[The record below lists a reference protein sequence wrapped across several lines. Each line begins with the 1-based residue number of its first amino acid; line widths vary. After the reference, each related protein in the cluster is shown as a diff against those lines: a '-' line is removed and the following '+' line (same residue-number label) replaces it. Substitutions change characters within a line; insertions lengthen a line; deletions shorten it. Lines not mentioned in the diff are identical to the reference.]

1 MGKEIWLSMHARHFG
16 FEKIIRTRPSV
27 RPLLH
32 VSQGE
37 IFHFKYPGV
46 NCITPGLL
54 EIKNNNNEADSFF
67 RPIFNLYI
75 DVDNRERARARD
87 KKQTKTNF
95 VGRKT

>member
-46 NCITPGLL
+46 NCITTWGRLL
-54 EIKNNNNEADSFF
+54 GAW
-67 RPIFNLYI
+67 L
-75 DVDNRERARARD
+75 AL
-87 KKQTKTNF
+87 T
-95 VGRKT
+95 VG